1 MIIET
6 LLQLTK
12 GEAWG
17 TMEQLESIVGNKDR
31 AFKKLTRSCTGFHLT
46 TQELLFYENNHIV
59 MSGGFQKIGNKI
71 ILTMIFNKNGLVYD
85 ARKYISG
92 FLLNKAGEEV
102 GMYWLDENGKYC
114 LYLGEQNIG
123 FFTWKELKLIFDII
137 DFEIVQKG
145 EC

>member
-17 TMEQLESIVGNKDR
+17 TIEQLESIVGNKDR

-59 MSGGFQKIGNKI
+59 MSGCFQRVGNKI
-71 ILTMIFNKNGLVYD
+71 LLTVIFNKNGIVYD
-85 ARKYISG
+85 ARKYLSG
-92 FLLNKAGEEV
+92 VLLNKTNEEV
-102 GMYWLDENGKYC
+102 GMYWLEDNGRYC
-114 LYLGEQNIG
+114 LYLGEKNIG
-123 FFTWKELKLIFDII
+123 FFTWKELKVIFDIM
-137 DFEIVQKG
+137 DFEIVRKG
-145 EC
+145 EY